1 MTQYN
6 FTDVEK
12 SLIDQENYHIS
23 MRCTESVDTGD
34 TTQMSVMLDGKHVML
49 KISSKVKKDKE
60 IYPPFV
66 PIHLFAKKRANHY
79 LVTHIYSDVLFHAV
93 NNTEGTPQLTFMKL
107 DMLVSDKEPISDQ
120 LELFSSSKDK
130 SNETKSNPG
139 VSGKPDLMKKYDLLK
154 STFTQYEDAV
164 VNKWLYHPTL
174 AAKDDRKLEMF
185 LNVAPNYMYRPLSV
199 SEDKLKKAFDGEIY
213 GLDNAKQVMIQKL
226 ARKSRTKG
234 VRGNR
239 ILIVGPSGCG
249 KSALANAYACAS
261 CLPRATVELSSVSSA
276 LDLKGCLSTYEGADF
291 SIFLKA
297 FKIYNT
303 SEMVFILENLEKLP
317 SGDGDKDGKPMDVIA
332 AIAANQRTFTDAY
345 MELPISTCNTDFI
358 ITACSTENI
367 PHSILDNCTV
377 IRLDEYSFEERV
389 DIARE
394 MLLPTLYLEGEYEF
408 DYPVISD
415 KLLMY
420 IARNYCCDD
429 GVKDLNSHLK
439 TLLEQLPSIG
449 KINKKTIDKV
459 LSPMVDE
466 KNPGLRLNRN
476 YDRFTPELVKEIRKT
491 IQKTQSNL
499 VYDKEKGIEKMRLD
513 YLLKAAK
520 TPCAKINM
528 KQFKKEINQS
538 HFGMEKVKEKIID
551 AFTSQEIFG
560 TLRSILLV
568 GPAGTGKTTI
578 SRTIAHASAKAFKKI
593 SLNGLDHSSVLRG
606 LTKTHK
612 SADAG
617 EIIKAVCDA
626 SSNTVLLMDEVDK
639 MNPAMANTILDLI
652 DEYQFTDDFIG
663 VPFDLSNV
671 LFIFT
676 ANDASRISPYLY
688 DRFDTVIY
696 LDGYDRSQRT
706 QIVRDYVIP
715 EINREYKLS
724 VTIDDTAIETLVNE
738 YSVTNGVRDIKNKI
752 YEIVR
757 HLCAQDK
764 NKKIHITEKDI
775 TSYFD
780 KPIARGN
787 IPQSGND
794 SGVALGLAVS
804 SRGGM
809 TFAVET
815 ELIPKANYL
824 KITGLPETDVRESA
838 ELCLTYIRKHFHR
851 LLNDGVHIHYSE
863 GAVKKSGP
871 SAGVTTFI
879 SLLSAAF
886 DVPVSHRYAYTGELD
901 LKGYVFSI
909 GAVIEKIEAAARH
922 GCETVFIP
930 AENYKHMVDKGTDL
944 QSFGVEIVPVS
955 HISEVIAR
963 VLPEAF
969 SNNRKKSA

>member
-6 FTDVEK
+6 FTDVKK

-23 MRCTESVDTGD
+23 MRCTEPVDIGD

-49 KISSKVKKDKE
+49 KIAAKVKKDKE

-66 PIHLFAKKRANHY
+66 PIHLSAKKKANHY

-93 NNTEGTPQLTFMKL
+93 NNTEGTPLLTFMKL
-107 DMLVSDKEPISDQ
+107 DMLVNGKEPIVDQ

-130 SNETKSNPG
+130 SNEMKSNPG
-139 VSGKPDLMKKYDLLK
+139 VSGKPELMKKYGLLK
-154 STFTQYEDAV
+154 SALSQYEDAV
-164 VNKWLYHPTL
+164 VNKWLYHPTHS
-174 AAKDDRKLEMF
+174 AKDERKLELF
-185 LNVAPNYMYRPLSV
+185 LNTASNYMYRPLSV
-199 SEDKLKKAFDGEIY
+199 SEDELRKAFDNEIY

-226 ARKSRTKG
+226 TRKVRTKG
-234 VRGNR
+234 ARGNL

-249 KSALANAYACAS
+249 KTALANAYAYAS
-261 CLPRATVELSSVSSA
+261 ELPRATVELSAVSSA
-276 LDLKGCLSTYEGADF
+276 LDLKGCLSTYDGADF
-291 SIFLKA
+291 SIFLKM

-303 SEMVFILENLEKLP
+303 SEMVFVLENLDKLP
-317 SGDGDKDGKPMDVIA
+317 AGDGDKDGKPMDVIA

-345 MELPISTCNTDFI
+345 LELPINIGNTDFV
-358 ITACSTENI
+358 ITTRSTENI
-367 PHSILDNCTV
+367 PHSIIDNCTV
-377 IRLDEYSFEERV
+377 IRLSEYSFEERV
-389 DIARE
+389 NIARE
-394 MLLPTLYLEGEYEF
+394 MLLPTLYLEGEYDF
-408 DYPVISD
+408 DYPDISD

-420 IARNYCCDD
+420 ITRNYCCDD
-429 GVKDLNSHLK
+429 GVKDLSRHLK
-439 TLLEQLPSIG
+439 ALLEQLPSIG

-459 LSPMVDE
+459 LSPIVDE
-466 KNPGLRLNRN
+466 NNPGLRLNRS
-476 YDRFTPELVKEIRKT
+476 YDGFTPEVVKEIRKT
-491 IQKTQSNL
+491 IQKTQSSL
-499 VYDKEKGIEKMRLD
+499 VNDKEKGLEKMRLD

-520 TPCAKINM
+520 TPFAKINM
-528 KQFKKEINQS
+528 KQFKNEINQS

-551 AFTSQEIFG
+551 AFTSQKTFG

-578 SRTIAHASAKAFKKI
+578 SRTIANASGKKFKKI
-593 SLNGLDHSSVLRG
+593 SLNGLDHPSVLRG
-606 LTKTHK
+606 STKTHK

-617 EIIKAVCDA
+617 EVIKAVSDA
-626 SSNTVLLMDEVDK
+626 STNAVLLMDEVDK

-663 VPFDLSNV
+663 VPFDLSDV

-696 LDGYDRSQRT
+696 LDGYDRSQRA
-706 QIVRDYVIP
+706 QIVRHYVIP
-715 EINREYKLS
+715 DINREYKLA
-724 VTIDDTAIETLVNE
+724 VTIDDAAIETLVNE
-738 YSVTNGVRDIKNKI
+738 YSFTNGVRDIKNKI

-757 HLCAQDK
+757 HLCAQG
-764 NKKIHITEKDI
+764 NSRKIHITEKDI
-775 TSYFD
+775 TAYYD
-780 KPIARGN
+780 KPMAQGN
-787 IPQSGND
+787 IPQSDDD

-824 KITGLPETDVRESA
+824 KITGLPEADVRESA

-871 SAGVTTFI
+871 SAGVTTFV

-886 DVPVSHRYAYTGELD
+886 DVPVSHRYAYTGEVD
-901 LKGYVFSI
+901 LKGYVFAI
-909 GAVIEKIEAAARH
+909 GGEIEKLEAAARH

-930 AENYKHMVDKGTDL
+930 TENYERMVNKGMDM
-944 QSFGVEIVPVS
+944 QSFGVEIIPVS

-963 VLPEAF
+963 VLPEALP
-969 SNNRKKSA
+969 NNRKKPA